1 MMAASLVSVGVAFGA
16 GRLMGARGPRQSL
29 QALVG
34 VNASLLLLE
43 FLFASSAPGV
53 APVLLY
59 LHITALGG
67 TLVSGY
73 WSLINERF
81 DPWTARRVVGRLGLG
96 ASLGAVTGGLLAW
109 IVAGAISIE
118 TMLLVMVAINV
129 VLLVA
134 LVRFSGQVLASPPA
148 RAAGASPLRTLRAVP
163 YLRQLSLVVLIGAA
177 TEALLDYMLKARA
190 AASFAPGPELMAFFA
205 AFHTGASLLTL
216 AAQTLATRPALEA
229 LGLAGTV
236 ALRPVAVT
244 VASVA
249 GVIDPRLWSAILCR
263 GGHDVLTNSLFRS
276 GYELLYTP
284 LPEAEKRAAKPVV
297 DVALDK
303 LGAMLG
309 GAGALA
315 AVSLLDAPERA
326 LFVVTASL
334 SLLVLGLTGP
344 LHRGYVA
351 ALEGSLRAGR
361 VRLDQEDV
369 VDSTTRLTLAE
380 TRFTMG
386 DSGSLH
392 GEAVAGTNGAAG
404 PLKAPEASDDPIL
417 RQIAGLRSGQATLV
431 RRALRQTESHA
442 ALVPHV
448 LPLLGRNDL
457 YLDALRA
464 LRRMAPRITGQ
475 LVDALLDPDT
485 DATVRRRLPRVLK
498 GTATRRAVDGLLLG
512 LESPSF
518 DVRSQCALALATLT
532 ARAPELRVPSE
543 TVFAS
548 ARRELESNGALPGSG
563 ATSEFAAAAALEHV
577 FVLLS
582 LVLEREPLRI
592 ASWVLRGED
601 AALKG
606 TALEYLDNVLP
617 SDLSMRLLASVGV
630 ARSSGRGRPRQEVVA
645 ELLRSDTRLT
655 GARGSSR
662 GRLLKP
668 RG

>member
-1 MMAASLVSVGVAFGA
+1 
-16 GRLMGARGPRQSL
+16 
-29 QALVG
+29 
-34 VNASLLLLE
+34 
-43 FLFASSAPGV
+43 
-53 APVLLY
+53 
-59 LHITALGG
+59 
-67 TLVSGY
+67 
-73 WSLINERF
+73 
-81 DPWTARRVVGRLGLG
+81 
-96 ASLGAVTGGLLAW
+96 
-109 IVAGAISIE
+109 
-118 TMLLVMVAINV
+118 
-129 VLLVA
+129 
-134 LVRFSGQVLASPPA
+134 
-148 RAAGASPLRTLRAVP
+148 
-163 YLRQLSLVVLIGAA
+163 
-177 TEALLDYMLKARA
+177 
-190 AASFAPGPELMAFFA
+190 MAFFA

-236 ALRPVAVT
+236 ALRPVAVA

-263 GGHDVLTNSLFRS
+263 GSHDVLTNSVFRS

-315 AVSLLDAPERA
+315 AVSLLDAPDRA

-361 VRLDQEDV
+361 VRLDKEDV

-380 TRFTMG
+380 TRLTMG
-386 DSGSLH
+386 DPGSLP
-392 GEAVAGTNGAAG
+392 GEAAEDLRGAA
-404 PLKAPEASDDPIL
+404 ASSKPPAATDDPL
-417 RQIAGLRSGQATLV
+417 LLQIAGLRSGQATLI
-431 RRALRQTESHA
+431 RRTLRQTEPDA
-442 ALVPHV
+442 ALVPHL
-448 LPLLGRNDL
+448 LPLLARNDL

-475 LVDALLDPDT
+475 LVDALLDPET

-498 GTATRRAVDGLLLG
+498 RTATRRAVDGLLLG

-518 DVRSQCALALATLT
+518 DLRSQCAVALATLT

-543 TVFAS
+543 TVFAA
-548 ARRELESNGALPGSG
+548 ARRELDVDRKPSD
-563 ATSEFAAAAALEHV
+563 ATSEFAAAAALDHV

-617 SDLSMRLLASVGV
+617 SDLSMLLLASVGV
-630 ARSSGRGRPRQEVVA
+630 ARSSGRSRPRQEVVA
-645 ELLRSDTRLT
+645 ELLRSDTHLT
-655 GARGSSR
+655 GARDRSR
-662 GRLLKP
+662 RRSLKP